1 MSAVRKTC
9 IEMIQQRGYI
19 IEDDNSDEYIIL
31 ATKQDG
37 TRMCAILMD
46 IHKFDVSRLKEY
58 IGLMKEL
65 KVNHSIVVYKEKV
78 TSKTKKTVENLDDI
92 KIELF
97 TDDELR
103 FNITKNALVPVHN
116 LLPKEESKKFLLDY
130 GTKFPVIRLSD
141 PIARFYGYEK
151 GDVVEIINT
160 SGYISHCIVK

>member
-1 MSAVRKTC
+1 MTAVRKTC

-19 IEDDNSDEYIIL
+19 IEDDNSDECIIL
-31 ATKQDG
+31 ATKPSG
-37 TRMCAILMD
+37 ERMCAILMD

-97 TDDELR
+97 TDEELS
-103 FNITKNALVPVHN
+103 FNITKNALVPVHR
-116 LLPKEESKKFLLDY
+116 LLTREESKKFLIDY

-141 PIARFYGYEK
+141 PISRFYGYEK
-151 GDVVEIINT
+151 SDVIEIINS